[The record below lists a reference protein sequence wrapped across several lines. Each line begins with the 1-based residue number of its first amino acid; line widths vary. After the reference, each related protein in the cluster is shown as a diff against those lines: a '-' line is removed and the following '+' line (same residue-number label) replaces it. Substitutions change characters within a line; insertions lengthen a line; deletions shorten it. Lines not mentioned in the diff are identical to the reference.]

1 MSEIK
6 TFGSRA
12 EVFHG
17 TAKKTSGGLMAKD
30 LMRDDDGRIKS
41 KAASMAALDRMK
53 REGKSHL
60 VKVFK
65 PVKNGFKLQPK
76 EGTKAYKAKIK
87 KMK

>member
-1 MSEIK
+1 MSK

-17 TAKKTSGGLMAKD
+17 TAMKTTGGLTAKD

-41 KAASMAALDRMK
+41 KSASMAALERMK
-53 REGKSHL
+53 NEGKSAM
-60 VKVFK
+60 VNVFK
-65 PVKNGFKLQPK
+65 PTGKKFKLQPK
-76 EGTKAYKAKIK
+76 KGTKAYKAKIK

>member
-1 MSEIK
+1 MK

-17 TAKKTSGGLMAKD
+17 SAMKTSGGLTAKD
-30 LMRDDDGRIKS
+30 LMRDEDGRIKS
-41 KAASMAALDRMK
+41 KAASMAALDRLK
-53 REGKSHL
+53 REGKKHL
-60 VKVFK
+60 TKVFK
-65 PVKNGFKLQPK
+65 PVKSGFKLQPK